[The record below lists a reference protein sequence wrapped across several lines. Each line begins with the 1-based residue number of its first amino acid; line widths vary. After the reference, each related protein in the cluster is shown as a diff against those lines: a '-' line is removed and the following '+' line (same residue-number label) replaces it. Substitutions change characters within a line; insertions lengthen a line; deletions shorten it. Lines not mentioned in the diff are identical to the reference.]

1 MLVPRLGSEE
11 IHGLEAERDRLQV
24 QISIAQSQVKRL
36 RDSERLEN
44 MGRLLKCRARVQA
57 EVKELQ
63 LQARALDRQVRPE
76 TRLWILLR
84 GKCRHRET

>member
-1 MLVPRLGSEE
+1 MLALRLGSEE
-11 IHGLEAERDRLQV
+11 IHSLEAERDRLRV

-63 LQARALDRQVRPE
+63 LQARALDQQVRPG
-76 TRLWILLR
+76 TRSWILLR
-84 GKCRHRET
+84 GKSPSP